1 MSTWENDVPL
11 TDLTDEELQE
21 AKTADLRSWA
31 REFLPDYSRETA
43 VASVTLT
50 EAAVGTNGV
59 MSRIDEMFGS
69 LVGAY
74 RAAGLEPRRTVQYS
88 ELKMVVWQDD
98 ASLRSSL
105 RYARDRAIKKA
116 EEEAEQA

>member
-1 MSTWENDVPL
+1 MSTEPTPVKL

-21 AKTADLRSWA
+21 SWTPVLRSWA
-31 REFLPDYSRETA
+31 REFLPDYSRETT
-43 VASVTLT
+43 VATVTLT
-50 EAAVGTNGV
+50 EAAVSTNGV

-74 RAAGLEPRRTVQYS
+74 RTAGLEPRRTVEYS
-88 ELKMVVWQDD
+88 ELKLVVWQDD